1 MTIALAFLAG
11 VLSVINPCVLP
22 LLPIVLAGAAAD
34 HRYAPLAL
42 AAGLAVSFTAVGLF
56 VALIGYSIGIDEEVL
71 RKVTAVVFVVIG
83 AILLLPRASALIASA
98 AAPVVNWTG
107 NRASA
112 FRPAGFAGQFA
123 LGALLGAVWVPCSG
137 PTIAAASVLAAQGED
152 LPAVTLT
159 MLLFGIGAAL
169 PLAALGMVSRE
180 VLMRWRGRL
189 ITGGRGLRMALGA
202 ILFLLGVLILTGL
215 DRTLE
220 IAPVDAAP
228 AWLVDLTTRF

>member
-1 MTIALAFLAG
+1 
-11 VLSVINPCVLP
+11 
-22 LLPIVLAGAAAD
+22 
-34 HRYAPLAL
+34 
-42 AAGLAVSFTAVGLF
+42 
-56 VALIGYSIGIDEEVL
+56 
-71 RKVTAVVFVVIG
+71 
-83 AILLLPRASALIASA
+83 
-98 AAPVVNWTG
+98 
-107 NRASA
+107 
-112 FRPAGFAGQFA
+112 
-123 LGALLGAVWVPCSG
+123 
-137 PTIAAASVLAAQGED
+137 
-152 LPAVTLT
+152 

-220 IAPVDAAP
+220 IALVDAAP